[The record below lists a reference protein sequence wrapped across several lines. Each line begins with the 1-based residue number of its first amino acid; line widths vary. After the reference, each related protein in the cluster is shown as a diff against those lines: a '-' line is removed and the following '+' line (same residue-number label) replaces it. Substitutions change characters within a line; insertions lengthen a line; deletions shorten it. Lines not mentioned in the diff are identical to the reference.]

1 VHRLLPDIIKA
12 GEEAPRR
19 AAGLVQ
25 QLPPAN
31 LSTLQVGA
39 CSFVVVLVALC
50 GRLDGQPG
58 AGRCACQSVRAGV
71 ARCVQTG
78 LSWLLILLLILL
90 LGFFGLDDAVSA
102 LPTHACSGL
111 DLQARQNR
119 EEPKLAV
126 VMLRAAPAGVA
137 LS

>member
-58 AGRCACQSVRAGV
+58 AGRCACQSVRAGI

-78 LSWLLILLLILL
+78 LYGFLSCCWASLAWMMQCRRCLLMH
-90 LGFFGLDDAVSA
+90 V
-102 LPTHACSGL
+102 
-111 DLQARQNR
+111 QAWTY
-119 EEPKLAV
+119 K
-126 VMLRAAPAGVA
+126 RARTEKSPN
-137 LS
+137 

>member
-39 CSFVVVLVALC
+39 CPLVVVLGSL
-50 GRLDGQPG
+50 
-58 AGRCACQSVRAGV
+58 
-71 ARCVQTG
+71 
-78 LSWLLILLLILL
+78 W
-90 LGFFGLDDAVSA
+90 
-102 LPTHACSGL
+102 
-111 DLQARQNR
+111 
-119 EEPKLAV
+119 
-126 VMLRAAPAGVA
+126 AP
-137 LS
+137 